1 MAATVN
7 PVVLFIRRNTF
18 AVVCVG
24 LSVLFGGI
32 SLFLF
37 QRRNDLESRLQQRT
51 LEGEEMLQLIGSGP
65 RLREQN
71 VIAKEAVERI
81 DAHLVVE
88 ANLAENMGAFYEIE
102 EATASR
108 LSELRQLNA
117 PAPEEG
123 APYKAVPYSL
133 QLDGSFEQVAH
144 YLYRLE
150 TGPRLTKLVS
160 LTLQRREGGPGGPG
174 GGPPPAP
181 GSTADSSAP
190 PSNVNLALNLV
201 VLGRP

>member
-24 LSVLFGGI
+24 LSVLFGGV
-32 SLFLF
+32 SLFLYQ
-37 QRRNDLESRLQQRT
+37 QRANLESRLQQRT
-51 LEGEEMLQLIGSGP
+51 LEGEEMLALLGSGP

-71 VIAKEAVERI
+71 AVAKEAVDKVES
-81 DAHLVVE
+81 HLVTE

-102 EATASR
+102 EATGSR

-117 PAPEEG
+117 PIPEEG
-123 APYKAVPYSL
+123 SPYKNVPYSL
-133 QLDGSFEQVAH
+133 QLDGSFEQVAQ
-144 YLYRLE
+144 YLFRLE

-160 LTLQRREGGPGGPG
+160 FTLQRREGGPGGGP
-174 GGPPPAP
+174 GGPPPPP
-181 GSTADSSAP
+181 GAAGDPSAP
-190 PSNVNLALNLV
+190 PSNVNLALNFV